1 MTMDVC
7 EVASCMDIMFIYKIS
22 RSSTPFIG
30 EKLECQREEA
40 NEHDPY
46 TVVIVKRIAE
56 CTENQGSWPQASQE
70 HLVYFFS
77 KMKMLN
83 VQ

>member
-1 MTMDVC
+1 
-7 EVASCMDIMFIYKIS
+7 MDITFTCKNDQ
-22 RSSTPFIG
+22 TPFIG

-40 NEHDPY
+40 NEQDPY
-46 TVVIVKRIAE
+46 TAVIVKRTAE

-70 HLVYFFS
+70 HVIWGAYFFRES
-77 KMKMLN
+77 KILN